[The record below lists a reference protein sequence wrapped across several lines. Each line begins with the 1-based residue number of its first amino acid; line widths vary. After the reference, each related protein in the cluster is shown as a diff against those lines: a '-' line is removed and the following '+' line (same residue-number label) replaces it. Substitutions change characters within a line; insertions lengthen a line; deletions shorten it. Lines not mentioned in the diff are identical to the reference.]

1 MADFGSTLPFQIYDF
16 SGRTQIQYQAEW
28 ASNNSN
34 ISPKTFYE
42 NIVIDIDEILKQVN
56 ISIEEKF
63 QGKNVIILKPNDTIC
78 ENEEKILEPKPYYY
92 NGECFGNCEIR

>member
-1 MADFGSTLPFQIYDF
+1 MCFFF
-16 SGRTQIQYQAEW
+16 KGRTQIQYQAQW
-28 ASNNSN
+28 TSNNSN

-42 NIVIDIDEILKQVN
+42 NIIIDIDEILKQVN

-92 NGECFGNCEIR
+92 NGECFGNFACIGSNPKIK